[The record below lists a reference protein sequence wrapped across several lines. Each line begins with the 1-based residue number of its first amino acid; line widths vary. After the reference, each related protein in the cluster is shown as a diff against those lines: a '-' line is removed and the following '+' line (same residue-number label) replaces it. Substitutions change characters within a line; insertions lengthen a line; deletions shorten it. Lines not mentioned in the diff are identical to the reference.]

1 VATGEAPN
9 LEWRDDGIVLLMP
22 NCRWGDYTCPVAID
36 PSVFTDDKGGL
47 YMAYGSGTSGIWI
60 VELDSR
66 TGHLSAE
73 ASKGWSE
80 DNKAFHHV
88 AYRDTKIDYIE
99 AAYVYRHP
107 SNGYYYLFVNWGGC
121 CGGLESTY
129 NIRIGRS
136 RSPVGPYLDKSGKD
150 MVEEAGSLV
159 IETKGRYIGPGHAGI
174 YRHIDGR
181 YAFSFHYY
189 DGADEGKARLAVRE
203 LHWVD
208 DWPVAGETDF
218 FQTR

>member
-1 VATGEAPN
+1 
-9 LEWRDDGIVLLMP
+9 
-22 NCRWGDYTCPVAID
+22 
-36 PSVFTDDKGGL
+36 
-47 YMAYGSGTSGIWI
+47 
-60 VELDSR
+60 
-66 TGHLSAE
+66 
-73 ASKGWSE
+73 
-80 DNKAFHHV
+80 
-88 AYRDTKIDYIE
+88 
-99 AAYVYRHP
+99 
-107 SNGYYYLFVNWGGC
+107 
-121 CGGLESTY
+121 
-129 NIRIGRS
+129 
-136 RSPVGPYLDKSGKD
+136 

-174 YRHIDGR
+174 YRHTDGR